1 MNRHLSLGVSFCLFC
16 LMLILGGAAKANGAH
31 LETYPSLRPVGSG
44 ALKWLGV
51 TLYEATLLAPAG
63 AYRADG
69 LYALEIA
76 YRYGF
81 TRQQL
86 ARATLKEIERL
97 QGERGDREA
106 LIERFSKLFTDVSA
120 GERITGVH
128 LPGKG
133 ADFYGPQG
141 YLGRLQDPQLAA
153 DFFQIWLSPSTR
165 EPNLRR
171 QLLGALE

>member
-1 MNRHLSLGVSFCLFC
+1 MKRHPSLAVSFCL
-16 LMLILGGAAKANGAH
+16 MLLLGGTVQANGVH
-31 LETYPSLRPVGSG
+31 LETHPNLRPVGSG

-51 TLYEATLLAPAG
+51 TLYEATLLAPEG
-63 AYRADG
+63 AYRPDG

-81 TRQQL
+81 TRRQL
-86 ARATLKEIERL
+86 ARATLKEIEQL

-106 LIERFSKLFTDVSA
+106 LIERFSQLFTDVSA

-128 LPGKG
+128 LPGEG

-153 DFFQIWLSPSTR
+153 DFFQIWLGARTR
-165 EPNLRR
+165 EPDLRR